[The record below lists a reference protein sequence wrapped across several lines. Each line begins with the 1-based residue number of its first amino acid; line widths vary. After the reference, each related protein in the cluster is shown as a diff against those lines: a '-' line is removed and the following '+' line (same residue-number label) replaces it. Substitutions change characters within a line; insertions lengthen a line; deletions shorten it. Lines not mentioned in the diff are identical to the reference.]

1 MKKLILLLMCLCL
14 VGCKAQTDTAET
26 TTVSETTTV
35 AATTTAETTT
45 VPETTTVTTTATAE
59 TTTASE
65 AVTDM
70 TTTSAET
77 VETTAETTEAVTAAE
92 TVTTAEVVDTVTA
105 AETTTATAAETTTA
119 VTTTAET
126 AQKADKPAEK
136 VQGGDIVIEA
146 EDAVLHGGLSETAVD
161 EFSGGRG
168 IGMFSESKQYVEF
181 VVDIEK
187 SGVYNLTFTGKGIG
201 SDKENVVSVDG
212 NGVGNVKHLNERCS
226 DGTVTNIML
235 DAGEHRITLTQ
246 SWGWIYLDKLT
257 ITAAKGISEEIYNVK
272 AELINPDATAETK
285 ALFKF
290 LCDNYGEKILSGQV
304 CDYGVNGPEFKA
316 VKAETGRYP
325 AILGLDMMDYSLGRV
340 AKGTTGRSVEV
351 AIDHCNNQGGI
362 VAYCWHWNA
371 PNEYMKNGTDENGN
385 PRWWGGFYSKN
396 TDFDIAKVM
405 DGSDPEGKKLLDKDI
420 EGIAK
425 QLNRLEA
432 EGVPVLW
439 RPLHEASGGW
449 FWWGAKGADAYK
461 KLWVYL
467 YEQLTDVYGCNN
479 LIWVYNG
486 QSADWYPGDK
496 YVDIIGEDIYAD
508 KHSYQP
514 QTSKF
519 AEAAA
524 YSNENKLVALTE
536 NGVLFDIDSAFAAN
550 SKWAWFNTWC
560 GDFAVKNNMYNEEYT
575 DKEMLKKVYADK
587 RVLTLDELPDLKN
600 YR

>member
-1 MKKLILLLMCLCL
+1 MKKLIPLLMCLCL
-14 VGCKAQTDTAET
+14 VGCKAQTETAET
-26 TTVSETTTV
+26 TAVSETTV
-35 AATTTAETTT
+35 
-45 VPETTTVTTTATAE
+45 VTTTATAE
-59 TTTASE
+59 TTIEESENVTTTAETSAVSE
-65 AVTDM
+65 TVTDM
-70 TTTSAET
+70 TTSSAGI
-77 VETTAETTEAVTAAE
+77 TAETTEAVTVAE
-92 TVTTAEVVDTVTA
+92 TVKTAETSELTTTVTTAATMA
-105 AETTTATAAETTTA
+105 ATAER
-119 VTTTAET
+119 V
-126 AQKADKPAEK
+126 K
-136 VQGGDIVIEA
+136 GGDIVIEA
-146 EDAVLHGGLSETAVD
+146 EDAVLHGGLSEAGVD
-161 EFSGGRG
+161 DFSGGKG
-168 IGMFSESKQYVEF
+168 VGMFSESEQYVEF

-212 NGVGNVKHLNERCS
+212 KGVGNVKHLNEQCS
-226 DGTVTNIML
+226 DGSVTNVML
-235 DAGEHRITLTQ
+235 DKGVHKITLTQ

-257 ITAAKGISEEIYNVK
+257 ITAAEGISEEIYNVK

-304 CDYGVNGPEFKA
+304 CDYGVKGPEFKA
-316 VKAETGRYP
+316 IKAETGKYP
-325 AILGLDMMDYSLGRV
+325 AILGLDMMNYSLGRV
-340 AKGTTGRSVEV
+340 ANGARGDSVDV
-351 AIDHCNNQGGI
+351 AVDFSNEQGGI

-371 PNEYMKNGTDENGN
+371 PNEYMKSGNDENGN
-385 PRWWGGFYSKN
+385 PRWWGGFYSRN

-420 EGIAK
+420 EEIAK
-425 QLNRLEA
+425 QLNRLEK

-449 FWWGAKGADAYK
+449 FWWGAKGAEAYK
-461 KLWVYL
+461 KLWIYL
-467 YEQLTDVYGCNN
+467 YEQLTDVYGCDN

-508 KHSYQP
+508 KRNYQP

-524 YSNENKLVALTE
+524 YSNKNKLVALTE

-560 GDFAVKNNMYNEEYT
+560 GDFAVKNNVYSEEYT